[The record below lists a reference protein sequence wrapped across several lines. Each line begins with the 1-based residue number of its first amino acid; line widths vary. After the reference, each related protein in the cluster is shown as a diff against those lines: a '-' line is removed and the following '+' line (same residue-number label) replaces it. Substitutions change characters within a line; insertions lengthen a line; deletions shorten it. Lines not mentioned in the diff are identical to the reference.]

1 MSSVVVGAEGK
12 ICVLVLPFSCPIS
25 HAAVYNAPVCA
36 EQWGVSLRNAEARHW
51 VLGRGAHTPMCSV
64 GRGDPH
70 IIAYY
75 VQGSGKASQL
85 PGVAG
90 AGLPNAVQSLA

>member
-1 MSSVVVGAEGK
+1 MSGVVVGAEGK
-12 ICVLVLPFSCPIS
+12 TCVLGLRFFHPIS
-25 HAAVYNAPVCA
+25 HAGVYSAPVCA
-36 EQWGVSLRNAEARHW
+36 KRWGVSLRNAEARHW
-51 VLGRGAHTPMCSV
+51 VLGRGAPTPVCSV

-70 IIAYY
+70 IIAHH

-90 AGLPNAVQSLA
+90 TGLPNAVQSLA